1 MIGSLGTQNASL
13 SLATLSP
20 GASKTRD
27 DKDKKDAFDTLADF
41 LKKVAP
47 EEVDS
52 WQQQIDDSKRVLS
65 QLQSSHSNINEQR
78 KAAAQQK
85 VDQLKARIQMLR
97 MMAAVNPEA
106 AAKMAKQLAR
116 ELASAAKEYAAAS
129 GGGSAGGVGGVSVPS
144 ISSVPAAS
152 DAATVTSTTTTTAV
166 AGATAAAAP
175 LTAGLPA
182 AATGAGTTGGVTA
195 QPNAGNG
202 ANTTGAEASS
212 PPEGQIAGEAPATG
226 AEAEAVEV
234 ITAQDIAT
242 LQGQEEAADQPGK
255 PETPQERREKERAA
269 IEGQAKETAAAVAGA
284 FHDGDNQ
291 FVTDVRWMKDMLNSI
306 VQAAKRQIELEKNPD
321 SKRDIKEA
329 EGALQETEEALD
341 AITGGVMAGI
351 GAVNILV

>member
-27 DKDKKDAFDTLADF
+27 DKDKKDPVDTLAEF

-65 QLQSSHSNINEQR
+65 QLQSSRSDINEQR

-85 VDQLKARIQMLR
+85 LDQLKARIQMLR

-129 GGGSAGGVGGVSVPS
+129 GGASAAGGVGGVSVPS
-144 ISSVPAAS
+144 IPSAPAG
-152 DAATVTSTTTTTAV
+152 DATATSTTAV
-166 AGATAAAAP
+166 AGAAVAGATS
-175 LTAGLPA
+175 LTGGGLPA
-182 AATGAGTTGGVTA
+182 AATGAGTAGGVTA
-195 QPNAGNG
+195 QASAEAG

-212 PPEGQIAGEAPATG
+212 PPEGQSTGDASVPGEQTAAAGAVAPPETTSPQEQQEAS
-226 AEAEAVEV
+226 
-234 ITAQDIAT
+234 
-242 LQGQEEAADQPGK
+242 DQPGT

-269 IEGQAKETAAAVAGA
+269 IEGQAKENAASIAGA

-306 VQAAKRQIELEKNPD
+306 IQAAKRQIELEKNPD

>member
-1 MIGSLGTQNASL
+1 MIGSMGRQNASL
-13 SLATLSP
+13 SLASLSP
-20 GASKTRD
+20 SVSKTRD
-27 DKDKKDAFDTLADF
+27 DKDKKDTFDTLADF

-129 GGGSAGGVGGVSVPS
+129 GGGASTGGGVGGVSVPS
-144 ISSVPAAS
+144 IPSVPS
-152 DAATVTSTTTTTAV
+152 GDAATATTTTTAV
-166 AGATAAAAP
+166 VAGA
-175 LTAGLPA
+175 AGGATSPAGTLPA
-182 AATGAGTTGGVTA
+182 AATAGTLAAGEGAAQAGVGSATD
-195 QPNAGNG
+195 NAGVG
-202 ANTTGAEASS
+202 TSPSPEDQAGQPATTGEE
-212 PPEGQIAGEAPATG
+212 PGAT
-226 AEAEAVEV
+226 EVVAVSDT
-234 ITAQDIAT
+234 TAMQA
-242 LQGQEEAADQPGK
+242 EEAATDQPGK
-255 PETPQERREKERAA
+255 PETPEERRERERKAV
-269 IEGQAKETAAAVAGA
+269 EGWAKETAASIAGA

-329 EGALQETEEALD
+329 EGALQETEESLD